1 VDDNLEVLRALRDG
15 TADQALMAR
24 WHGWGAAPQIFAHP
38 DWTAERAE
46 LEELVGADGLASAE
60 RTTLNAHY
68 TDPRIAQAMWDAVPA
83 THHGPTLEPGCGRG
97 VFMALAPED
106 ATVTGVELDA
116 TTAQVAEA
124 RFAGRHEVIHGSF
137 ADVPLAK
144 GQVAATIGNVPFG
157 AYRLFDQTD
166 NPGRRLSIH
175 DHFLAKSARALAPGG
190 IGVMVTSRY
199 TMDAIDPA
207 GREAIGT
214 HADFVGAVR
223 LPSAAHV
230 QEAGCEVVTD
240 IIVLRG
246 RAAGTVASHVS
257 GFTEPAPADIDGVR
271 MSQYF
276 VDTPGRSSAR

>member
-1 VDDNLEVLRALRDG
+1 MDDNLEVLRALRDG

-46 LEELVGADGLASAE
+46 LEKLVGADGLASAE

-97 VFMALAPED
+97 VFMALAPEGSS
-106 ATVTGVELDA
+106 VTGVELDA

-124 RFAGRHEVIHGSF
+124 RFVGRHEVIHGSF

-214 HADFVGAVR
+214 HADF
-223 LPSAAHV
+223 
-230 QEAGCEVVTD
+230 
-240 IIVLRG
+240 
-246 RAAGTVASHVS
+246 
-257 GFTEPAPADIDGVR
+257 
-271 MSQYF
+271 
-276 VDTPGRSSAR
+276 